1 MYIIY
6 MYQRTRKKQDIKAC
20 FGMLAAGSHRYS
32 VGNHET
38 PHFACHYESAL
49 IFGVTLHGEE
59 TVAQTANELV
69 GTWTLVS
76 LINEQ
81 GGIRTDLFGP
91 NPERHPDV

>member
-1 MYIIY
+1 MKHLILPVI
-6 MYQRTRKKQDIKAC
+6 T
-20 FGMLAAGSHRYS
+20 
-32 VGNHET
+32 
-38 PHFACHYESAL
+38 ESAL
-49 IFGVTLHGEE
+49 ILGVTLHGEE